1 MACILRWICSFQF
14 IVLSVNASDLGSQG
28 HTFPIEEVSL
38 ATYIN
43 EKLSRMS
50 KTSLKAIETQICDHY
65 MKCIAKPTPVKG
77 LQKASV
83 YREFFFDP
91 AISVSTDIV
100 DLENNAVIQKG
111 TKINPLTL
119 CSLNE
124 ELLFIDSTEEEQ
136 ILWAKEQAENVKW
149 ILVKGNPLEL
159 EHKERRPVYFDQFGI
174 LTTKFGIKQIPARV
188 SQEGL
193 KLRIEEIPMEAT

>member
-28 HTFPIEEVSL
+28 HTFPIEELSL
-38 ATYIN
+38 ATYIK
-43 EKLSRMS
+43 EKLANMS
-50 KTSLKAIETQICDHY
+50 ESSLKAIETQVCDHY
-65 MKCIAKPTPVKG
+65 MQCIIEPTPVKC
-77 LQKASV
+77 LQKANA

-91 AISVSTDIV
+91 SISVAADIV
-100 DLENNAVIQKG
+100 DIENNAVIQKG

-124 ELLFIDSTEEEQ
+124 ALLFIDGTQEEQ
-136 ILWAKEQAENVKW
+136 IHWAKEQTKNAKW

-159 EHKERRPVYFDQFGI
+159 EQEERRPVYFDQFGI
-174 LTTKFGIKQIPARV
+174 LTTKFRIKQIPARV

-193 KLRIEEIPMEAT
+193 KLKIEEIPLEET